1 MTDLCK
7 HDGLLINVL
16 KEEGQIFPF
25 LDAIFGF
32 LYRRTDF
39 YIVKDNP
46 DGKIGFPVGVA
57 ERVVWECFKKWQK
70 LAVDS
75 TAEQNDLKSV
85 MEDDMAGLV
94 IHEEEVVT
102 TDDVGDFSVLPTEPI
117 QEKQDSVEDLTSDT
131 YNGTDCGAYRWS
143 QTSTEVD
150 IKVPVASSVIKSSDV
165 KVDIQ
170 ACQLMVNVRGEE
182 GNWNTVVDGELAF
195 KHHKDESIWTLLP
208 GKLITIHLEKIGE
221 RWWDRLLT
229 TEAKLDL
236 SRLDTT
242 RHITELPPEEQMQVE
257 KVMIQEER
265 KRLGLTSPEH
275 QEKLDMLKKAWNL
288 EGSPFQGTPFDPSVL
303 QPPP

>member
-7 HDGLLINVL
+7 HDGLLINIL
-16 KEEGQIFPF
+16 EEEGQIFPF

-46 DGKIGFPVGVA
+46 DAKIGFPVGIA

-70 LAVDS
+70 LVVNSD
-75 TAEQNDLKSV
+75 AEQHDLKSV
-85 MEDDMAGLV
+85 FEDGITGPV
-94 IHEEEVVT
+94 IREEEVVT
-102 TDDVGDFSVLPTEPI
+102 TDELEDFSVLPTEHI
-117 QEKQDSVEDLTSDT
+117 QEKQNSEDLTSDT
-131 YNGTDCGAYRWS
+131 YNGADCGAYRWS

-150 IKVPVASSVIKSSDV
+150 IKVPVASSVTKSSDV

-170 ACQLMVNVRGEE
+170 ACQLTVNVKSEE

-208 GKLITIHLEKIGE
+208 GKLVTIHLEKIGE
-221 RWWDRLLT
+221 RWWDHLLT

-236 SRLDTT
+236 SKLDTT
-242 RHITELPPEEQMQVE
+242 RHITDLPSEEQMQVE
-257 KVMIQEER
+257 KVMVQEER
-265 KRLGLTSPEH
+265 KRLGLASPEH

>member
-1 MTDLCK
+1 
-7 HDGLLINVL
+7 
-16 KEEGQIFPF
+16 
-25 LDAIFGF
+25 
-32 LYRRTDF
+32 
-39 YIVKDNP
+39 
-46 DGKIGFPVGVA
+46 
-57 ERVVWECFKKWQK
+57 
-70 LAVDS
+70 
-75 TAEQNDLKSV
+75 
-85 MEDDMAGLV
+85 
-94 IHEEEVVT
+94 
-102 TDDVGDFSVLPTEPI
+102 
-117 QEKQDSVEDLTSDT
+117 
-131 YNGTDCGAYRWS
+131 
-143 QTSTEVD
+143 
-150 IKVPVASSVIKSSDV
+150 
-165 KVDIQ
+165 
-170 ACQLMVNVRGEE
+170 MVNVRGEE

-195 KHHKDESIWTLLP
+195 KHHKAESIWTLLP
-208 GKLITIHLEKIGE
+208 GKLISIHLEKIGE

>member
-1 MTDLCK
+1 MTDICK

-102 TDDVGDFSVLPTEPI
+102 TDDVEDFSVLPTEPI
-117 QEKQDSVEDLTSDT
+117 QEKQDR
-131 YNGTDCGAYRWS
+131 C
-143 QTSTEVD
+143 
-150 IKVPVASSVIKSSDV
+150 
-165 KVDIQ
+165 
-170 ACQLMVNVRGEE
+170 VNVLKISLVNLIFSHILVYLQIPCNRYQDNSSE
-182 GNWNTVVDGELAF
+182 NFNFIIKIRKHF
-195 KHHKDESIWTLLP
+195 KIEIK
-208 GKLITIHLEKIGE
+208 G
-221 RWWDRLLT
+221 
-229 TEAKLDL
+229 
-236 SRLDTT
+236 
-242 RHITELPPEEQMQVE
+242 
-257 KVMIQEER
+257 
-265 KRLGLTSPEH
+265 
-275 QEKLDMLKKAWNL
+275 
-288 EGSPFQGTPFDPSVL
+288 VL
-303 QPPP
+303 VCTN